1 MFNELGENVY
11 IKPPLNANRGGHFY
25 KIGNNVYINYNLT
38 MVDDTRITIGSHTM
52 IGPNVT
58 LIAGTH
64 PLETQLRKEGY
75 QYNLPVS
82 IGENSWLGANV
93 TVLQGVTIGNN
104 VVVGANGLVTKDI
117 PDNTLVMGSPA
128 KIVTNLD

>member
-11 IKPPLNANRGGHFY
+11 IKPPLNANWGGHFY

-58 LIAGTH
+58 
-64 PLETQLRKEGY
+64 
-75 QYNLPVS
+75 
-82 IGENSWLGANV
+82 
-93 TVLQGVTIGNN
+93 VLQSVTIGNN
-104 VVVGANGLVTKDI
+104 VVVGANSLVTKDI

>member
-1 MFNELGENVY
+1 
-11 IKPPLNANRGGHFY
+11 
-25 KIGNNVYINYNLT
+25 

-75 QYNLPVS
+75 QYNLPVF

-93 TVLQGVTIGNN
+93 TVLPGVTIGNN
-104 VVVGANGLVTKDI
+104 VVVGANSLVTKDI